1 MTVQLSEPIFYRDA
15 ELHGREYPLNDYF
28 ARTGIANPFG
38 EESRGRS
45 SLCWN
50 GYVAS
55 WSIEDGRLY
64 LNEINDFHGE
74 GVNALNLETIFPG
87 YADGVFAHWYSGTMK
102 FPQGEVIKQGGS
114 TAPSIFER
122 NLTLVFRKGLL
133 VSEEVVLN
141 KVTDAG
147 ETVIAK
153 CISPPNNII
162 KVDKNSNP
170 QIMPKDLLAK
180 QTRKEIEIAETPQ
193 DTLYRA
199 PAVPFGFLNAAW
211 KLFIEQL
218 PAEAEIRPFRIACR
232 MYYWLPDYYKM
243 CVGYAG
249 LVNGQVV
256 PIFVS
261 TSFRLDAA

>member
-15 ELHGREYPLNDYF
+15 ELHAREYPLNNYF

-64 LNEINDFHGE
+64 LKKIYDFHGK

-102 FPQGEVIKQGGS
+102 FPQGEVIKRVGS
-114 TAPSIFER
+114 TAQVIFER
-122 NLTLVFRKGLL
+122 DLILVFCKGLL
-133 VSEEVVLN
+133 ISENVVAN
-141 KVTDAG
+141 KVTEAG
-147 ETVIAK
+147 EAEIAK
-153 CISPPNNII
+153 NVSPPSGII
-162 KVDKNSNP
+162 AVDKNNNP
-170 QIMPKDLLAK
+170 KIMPKDLLAK
-180 QTRKEIEIAETPQ
+180 RTCEEIEIEETPQ
-193 DTLYRA
+193 DPLHRV
-199 PAVPFGFLNAAW
+199 PAVPFGFMNAAW
-211 KLFIEQL
+211 KLFLEQL
-218 PAEAEIRPFRIACR
+218 PAEAEIMPFQITCR
-232 MYYWLPDYYKM
+232 VYYWLPDYYQM

-249 LVNGQVV
+249 MVNGQVT
-256 PIFVS
+256 PIFFS
-261 TSFRLDAA
+261 QTFKLDVA

>member
-15 ELHGREYPLNDYF
+15 VLHAREYPLNDYF

-55 WSIEDGRLY
+55 WTIEDGRLY
-64 LNEINDFHGE
+64 LKEIIDFHGE
-74 GVNALNLETIFPG
+74 GVNVLNLETIFPG
-87 YADGVFAHWYSGTMK
+87 YADGVFAHWYSGKMK
-102 FPQGEVIKQGGS
+102 FPQGEVIKRGNS

-122 NLTLVFRKGLL
+122 DWTLVFCNGLL
-133 VSEEVVLN
+133 VSEEVVSN
-141 KVTDAG
+141 NVTVPDKA
-147 ETVIAK
+147 EIAEN
-153 CISPPNNII
+153 ISLPSGII
-162 KVDKNSNP
+162 KVDKDNNL
-170 QIMPKDLLAK
+170 QLMPVDLLAK
-180 QTRKEIEIAETPQ
+180 QSCEEIEIAETPQ
-193 DTLYRA
+193 DPLHRA
-199 PAVPFGFLNAAW
+199 PAVPFGFMNTAW

-218 PAEAEIRPFRIACR
+218 PAEAEIRPFQIACR
-232 MYYWLPDYYKM
+232 VYYWLPDDYQM

-249 LVNGQVV
+249 LINGQVT

-261 TSFRLDAA
+261 QSYAVFTA